1 MYIFETISRTITMA
15 NIIGEY
21 ECKADAKGRIMLP
34 SGLKKQLS
42 DVIGKGF
49 VLKRAIFNP
58 CLELYPLEEYEVL
71 LNKIKK
77 NINPFNREHNN
88 FIRRFTAGV
97 KMIEVDSAGRIL
109 ISKDLIEFAGVK
121 KQVVMT
127 TPIDII
133 EIWDKELY
141 EKTLE
146 DGMEN
151 FADLAE
157 KVMGNFNADE
167 LS

>member
-1 MYIFETISRTITMA
+1 MT

-34 SGLKKQLS
+34 SGLKKQLT
-42 DVIGKGF
+42 DVLDKGF

-58 CLELYPLEEYEVL
+58 CLELYPLEEYKKVL
-71 LNKIKK
+71 AGIKR
-77 NINPFNREHNN
+77 NINPFNRDHNN

-97 KMIEVDSAGRIL
+97 KMVEMDSTGRIL
-109 ISKDLIEFAGVK
+109 IAKDLIDFAGIT

-133 EIWDKELY
+133 EIWDKSLY
-141 EKTLE
+141 EKTLK
-146 DGMEN
+146 DGEESLP
-151 FADLAE
+151 DLAE
-157 KVMGNFNADE
+157 KVMGNYNADE

>member
-1 MYIFETISRTITMA
+1 MI

-21 ECKADAKGRIMLP
+21 ECKTDAKGRVMLP
-34 SGLKKQLS
+34 SGLKKQLTTVL
-42 DVIGKGF
+42 DKGF

-58 CLELYPLEEYEVL
+58 CLELYPLEEYKKVL
-71 LNKIKK
+71 AGIKK

-97 KMIEVDSAGRIL
+97 KMVEVDGAGRIL
-109 ISKDLIEFAGVK
+109 IAKDLIDFAGIK

-141 EKTLE
+141 EKTLK
-146 DGMEN
+146 DGEESLP
-151 FADLAE
+151 DLAE
-157 KVMGNFNADE
+157 KVMGNYISDE

>member
-1 MYIFETISRTITMA
+1 MA

-34 SGLKKQLS
+34 SGLKKQLAGVL
-42 DVIGKGF
+42 DKGF

-58 CLELYPLEEYEVL
+58 CLELYPIEEYRSVL
-71 LNKIKK
+71 GKVKK
-77 NINPFNREHNN
+77 NLNPFNREHNN

-97 KMIEVDSAGRIL
+97 KMVEADSSGRVL
-109 ISKDLIEFAGVK
+109 IAKDLMEFAGIK

-141 EKTLE
+141 EKTLD

-151 FADLAE
+151 FPDLAE
-157 KVMGNFNADE
+157 KVMGNYNADE